1 MDKLIRIA
9 VLFIAGLALVG
20 AAECFLV
27 PGLLAA
33 RDISDDAM
41 GAPGVPQT
49 ALELHRS
56 LSDRIAPWARE
67 RIASGEATRV
77 PLYDVPQ
84 TEWPIFTSVFY
95 LNATQQLHDQGID
108 VSYAHE
114 SIEAAR
120 DLIMDPGH
128 HTWVRTHWGDDYL
141 HDENVFFRSL
151 LISGLTSYEVLT
163 ANGRDLAFLRDQVE
177 TLANDLDRSPHGV
190 LQDYPNETY
199 PIDVLAAIAWIRR
212 ADRVLGTDHSAFVA
226 RARRAFVAP
235 YDDALGLP
243 RFRVDLR
250 GNAMPAN
257 VQPGRGIG
265 TSWILIFAPELWP
278 EDAERWYAVH
288 EAEFWQDAE
297 WATGFREYSRSNGN
311 FDGESEWTYDVD
323 AGPVLD
329 GFGTAASAF
338 GVGAARRNGR
348 FDHAYTLSAQM
359 SSSSWPWL
367 DGSMLLPQEFSH
379 PCAPMLGEA
388 AIAYF
393 LTVQPAEGVKIVQ
406 GGHLTPLVVFGF
418 SVYFGAFA
426 LVLLIALFTVR
437 RALRTDPMRAPIRVG
452 FWAFLSACGVLA
464 SFADPFVGVACLVVA
479 LLMVPRSRTMSRKHF
494 PLPKPPVPL
503 TP

>member
-1 MDKLIRIA
+1 MDKFIRIA
-9 VLFIAGLALVG
+9 ALFTAGLAVLG

-27 PGLLAA
+27 PGLIAA
-33 RDISDDAM
+33 RDIRDDAM
-41 GAPGVPQT
+41 GAPGIPQR
-49 ALELHRS
+49 ALDLHRN

-67 RIASGEATRV
+67 RVASGEATRV

-84 TEWPIFTSVFY
+84 TEWPIFTCVFY
-95 LNATQQLHDQGID
+95 LNATQQLADQGVD
-108 VSYAHE
+108 VSYASE

-163 ANGRDLAFLRDQVE
+163 ENGRDLEFLRDQAE
-177 TLANDLDRSPHGV
+177 TLAADLDRSPHGV

-199 PIDVLAAIAWIRR
+199 PIDVLASIAWIRR
-212 ADRVLGTDHSAFVA
+212 ADRVLGTDHSEFVQ

-235 YDDALGLP
+235 YDDELGLP
-243 RFRVDLR
+243 RFRVDLQ
-250 GNAMPAN
+250 GNSMPIN

-278 EDAERWYAVH
+278 QDAERWYAVH
-288 EAEFWQDAE
+288 EAEFWQEVE
-297 WATGFREYSRSNGN
+297 WATGFREYTRDHYEG
-311 FDGESEWTYDVD
+311 EWTYDVD

-359 SSSSWPWL
+359 SSSAWPWL
-367 DGSMLLPQEFSH
+367 DGSLLLPQEFSH
-379 PCAPMLGEA
+379 SCAPMLGEA

-406 GGHLTPLVVFGF
+406 GGHLTPLVWFGF

-426 LVLLIALFTVR
+426 LILWIAILAAR
-437 RALRTDPMRAPIRVG
+437 RVWRVDPMVRPIRMG
-452 FWAFLSACGVLA
+452 FSAFLSACGVLS

-479 LLMVPRSRTMSRKHF
+479 LLMIPKRRRTY
-494 PLPKPPVPL
+494 PLPKPPAL
-503 TP
+503 ALADAA